1 MYIYIHTHTHEEG
14 KRQILYNFT
23 HMWNLK
29 QTRKQTNEQ
38 RKENKNELVDTE
50 TKLVVTNGVG
60 GSEVSQMG
68 EGSIVW

>member
-1 MYIYIHTHTHEEG
+1 
-14 KRQILYNFT
+14 
-23 HMWNLK
+23 MWNLK